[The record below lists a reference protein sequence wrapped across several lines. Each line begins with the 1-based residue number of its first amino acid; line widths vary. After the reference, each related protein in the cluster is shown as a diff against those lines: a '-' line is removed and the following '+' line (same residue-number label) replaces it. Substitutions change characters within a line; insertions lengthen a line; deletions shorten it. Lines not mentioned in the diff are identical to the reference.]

1 MPKKFFHIFV
11 QFSSYLWASP
21 HEAAV
26 KNPSVIQE
34 TQEIQ
39 VWSLG
44 REYPLEEEMASHSS
58 ILAWKILSRTEKPG
72 ELQFVGSQKV
82 GHDWVC
88 THVHALVRYAGQ
100 KVQHNF
106 NHVQKL
112 KFLSLG
118 SFYSIFTSK
127 AVITTTVLLLYCF
140 IFLLSTHYPTQCIFI
155 TLFVNFF
162 PSLECKFHA
171 GMDFCVFYSL
181 L

>member
-34 TQEIQ
+34 TQEMQ

-44 REYPLEEEMASHSS
+44 REDPLEEEMASHSS

-72 ELQFVGSQKV
+72 EL
-82 GHDWVC
+82 VC
-88 THVHALVRYAGQ
+88 GVTKSWTWLSVHTRTRLVRYAGQ

-106 NHVQKL
+106 NNVQKL

-127 AVITTTVLLLYCF
+127 AVITTTILFLYCF
-140 IFLLSTHYPTQCIFI
+140 LFLLSTHYPTQCIFI

-162 PSLECKFHA
+162 LH
-171 GMDFCVFYSL
+171 
-181 L
+181 